1 MGLKEVITP
10 QNLKAV
16 GPFSAGVRANGFI
29 FISGQ
34 VSLDL
39 ETGRPVSGDLRTQT
53 RRALENLKT
62 ILEASGSSM
71 TNVVKTSVF
80 LRDIKHW
87 TVMNEV
93 FREFFAK
100 DPPARSTI
108 QAGLV
113 EGYDVEIE
121 AVALQ

>member
-1 MGLKEVITP
+1 MKEVITP

-71 TNVVKTSVF
+71 TNVV
-80 LRDIKHW
+80 
-87 TVMNEV
+87 
-93 FREFFAK
+93 
-100 DPPARSTI
+100 
-108 QAGLV
+108 
-113 EGYDVEIE
+113 
-121 AVALQ
+121 